1 MRRLRGVVCC
11 AVLVLTAAACGVDR
25 KPAGGPE
32 PVAPLQPG
40 DKPVV
45 GVILPDRDSSD
56 RWEEQDRP
64 LLESAFNF
72 AGITPLIEN
81 AEGDEKKFQSIA
93 DEMIQRGVKVLMTTP
108 LSTEGGAT
116 VERKAKQAN
125 IPVINYDRISL
136 GGQADY
142 YVSFDNLNVGELQA
156 EGLLR
161 CLGNKPGAQ
170 IIEIQGAPTDNNAT
184 LFADGQRRKL
194 GPKYDAGALKLVKS
208 QAIDQWDPVRGRAV
222 FEQILDDNGGKVDG
236 VVAANDGL
244 AGAVIE
250 VLKAR
255 GLAGKVPVTGQ
266 DATLEGLRAVLRGD
280 QCMTVYKPI
289 RDEAEAAARLAI
301 AVARGDISGADDLA
315 TGNTRDL
322 VSRRDVK
329 SVLLG
334 ADLITKADVRRLVA
348 ESVVKSVDLCA
359 GDVRPV
365 CDELG
370 ILVN

>member
-1 MRRLRGVVCC
+1 M
-11 AVLVLTAAACGVDR
+11 LVTFVASCGAKGTGGASSPGTAA
-25 KPAGGPE
+25 PAG
-32 PVAPLQPG
+32 
-40 DKPVV
+40 DKLLV
-45 GVILPDRDSSD
+45 GVILPDRESST

-64 LLESAFNF
+64 LLASAFTV
-72 AGITPLIEN
+72 AGIESVIEN
-81 AEGDEKKFQSIA
+81 AGGDEAKFASIA
-93 DEMIQRGVKVLMTTP
+93 DEMIQRGVKVLLTTP

-116 VERKAKQAN
+116 VERKAKQAG

-136 GGQADY
+136 GGTADY

-161 CLGNKPGAQ
+161 CLGDKPGGQ

-184 LFADGQRRKL
+184 LFADGQRRVL
-194 GPKYDAGALKLVKS
+194 GPKYDSNALRLVKS
-208 QAIDQWDPVRGRAV
+208 QAIDKWDPVLGKAV
-222 FEQILDDNGGKVDG
+222 FEQILNGNSGRVDG
-236 VVAANDGL
+236 VIAANDRL
-244 AGAVIE
+244 ASSVIE
-250 VLKAR
+250 VLRAK
-255 GLAGKVPVTGQ
+255 GLAGRVPVTGQ

-280 QCMTVYKPI
+280 QCMTVHKPI
-289 RDEAEAAARLAI
+289 RDEADAAARLAI

-334 ADLITKADVRRLVA
+334 AEPITRDKVRGLVA
-348 ESVVKSVDLCA
+348 KNVVKSADLCA
-359 GDVRPV
+359 GDIASD
-365 CDELG
+365 CEELG

>member
-1 MRRLRGVVCC
+1 MRRLVRTVSSGLLILFV
-11 AVLVLTAAACGVDR
+11 ASCGGGTDPLAPPTGDR
-25 KPAGGPE
+25 R
-32 PVAPLQPG
+32 

-45 GVILPDRDSSD
+45 GVILPDRTSSD
-56 RWEEQDRP
+56 RWETQDAP
-64 LLESAFNF
+64 LLSRAFNF
-72 AGITPLIEN
+72 AGIEGQIEN
-81 AEGDEKKFQSIA
+81 ADGDEAKFAAIA
-93 DEMIQRGVKVLMTTP
+93 DSMIARGVKVLMTTP
-108 LSTEGGAT
+108 LTPEGGAE
-116 VERKAKQAN
+116 VERKAKEAN

-136 GGQADY
+136 GGHAEY

-156 EGLLR
+156 EGLLS
-161 CLGNKPGAQ
+161 CLGDKPGAQ
-170 IIEIQGAPTDNNAT
+170 IIELQGAPQDNNAT

-194 GPKYDAGALKLVKS
+194 GPLYDSRELRLVDSK
-208 QAIDQWDPVRGRAV
+208 AIDRWDPLIGRAT
-222 FEQILDDNGGKVDG
+222 FEQVLDANGGRVDG

-250 VLKAR
+250 VLRAR
-255 GLAGKVPVTGQ
+255 GLAGQVPVTGQ
-266 DATLEGLRAVLRGD
+266 DATLDGLRAILRGE

-301 AVARGDISGADDLA
+301 AVAKGDLSGADDLA

-334 ADLITKADVRRLVA
+334 ADLITRQNVRTLVA
-348 ESVVKSVDLCA
+348 QSAVEAVDLCA
-359 GDVRPV
+359 GDTADD
-365 CDELG
+365 CAELG

>member
-1 MRRLRGVVCC
+1 MRRLTA
-11 AVLVLTAAACGVDR
+11 AVSSGLLVLSVASCSDAPDPLA
-25 KPAGGPE
+25 PATG
-32 PVAPLQPG
+32 APAV
-40 DKPVV
+40 KPVV
-45 GVILPDRDSSD
+45 GVILPDRSSSD
-56 RWEEQDRP
+56 RWDEQDAP
-64 LLESAFNF
+64 LLNQAFSF
-72 AGITPLIEN
+72 AGI
-81 AEGDEKKFQSIA
+81 EGDIQNADGDEAKFASIA
-93 DEMIQRGVKVLMTTP
+93 DEMIARGVKVLMTTP
-108 LSTEGGAT
+108 LSPEGGAA
-116 VERKAKQAN
+116 VERKARDAN

-136 GGQADY
+136 GGFAEY

-161 CLGNKPGAQ
+161 CLGEKPGAS
-170 IIEIQGAPTDNNAT
+170 IIEIQGAPQDNNAT

-194 GPKYDAGALKLVKS
+194 GPKYDSGALQLVDSK
-208 QAIDQWDPVRGRAV
+208 AIDKWDPVIGKAT
-222 FEQILDDNGGKVDG
+222 FEQILNGNGGKVDG

-266 DATLEGLRAVLRGD
+266 DATLEGLRAVLRGE

-301 AVARGDISGADDLA
+301 AVARGDLAGADDLA

-334 ADLITKADVRRLVA
+334 ADLVARDNVRALVGEGAVKPAELCDGDTAD
-348 ESVVKSVDLCA
+348 DCA
-359 GDVRPV
+359 
-365 CDELG
+365 ELG

>member
-1 MRRLRGVVCC
+1 M
-11 AVLVLTAAACGVDR
+11 LVASCGSKAD
-25 KPAGGPE
+25 PL
-32 PVAPLQPG
+32 APPPTETSG
-40 DKPVV
+40 ARPVV
-45 GVILPDRDSSD
+45 GVILPDRESSS

-64 LLESAFNF
+64 LLTASLNF
-72 AGITPLIEN
+72 AGIEPMIEN
-81 AEGDEKKFQSIA
+81 AEGDEAKFASIA
-93 DEMIQRGVKVLMTTP
+93 DAMIQRGVKVLMTTP

-116 VERKAKQAN
+116 VERKAKAAG
-125 IPVINYDRISL
+125 IPVINYDRITL
-136 GGQADY
+136 GGMADY

-156 EGLLR
+156 DGLLQ
-161 CLGNKPGAQ
+161 CLGNRPGAQ

-194 GPKYDAGALKLVKS
+194 GPKYESGALKLVKS
-208 QAIDQWDPVRGRAV
+208 QPIDKWDPVAGKGV
-222 FEQILDDNGGKVDG
+222 FEQILNGNAGRVDG
-236 VVAANDGL
+236 VIAANDAL

-250 VLKAR
+250 VLKTK
-255 GLAGKVPVTGQ
+255 GLAGRVPVTGQ
-266 DATLEGLRAVLRGD
+266 DATVDGLRAVLLGD
-280 QCMTVYKPI
+280 QCMTIYKPI

-334 ADLITKADVRRLVA
+334 ADLITRDKVRGLVA
-348 ESVVKSVDLCA
+348 QSVVKSADLCA
-359 GDVRPV
+359 GEVAAECED
-365 CDELG
+365 LG

>member
-1 MRRLRGVVCC
+1 MLVASC
-11 AVLVLTAAACGVDR
+11 AGKDKTDARTQPTTAPVDQ
-25 KPAGGPE
+25 
-32 PVAPLQPG
+32 PVI
-40 DKPVV
+40 
-45 GVILPDRDSSD
+45 GVILPDKTTST
-56 RWEEQDRP
+56 RWEQQDRV
-64 LLESAFNF
+64 LLASSFKIANVEAV
-72 AGITPLIEN
+72 IEN
-81 AEGDEKKFQSIA
+81 AEGDEAKFASIA
-93 DEMIQRGVKVLMTTP
+93 DSMIQRGVKVLMTTP

-116 VERKAKQAN
+116 VERKAKQAG

-136 GGQADY
+136 GGTADY

-156 EGLLR
+156 EGLLT
-161 CLGNKPGAQ
+161 CLGTKPGGQ

-184 LFADGQRRKL
+184 LFADGQRRVL
-194 GPKYDAGALKLVKS
+194 GPKYESGALKLVKS
-208 QAIDQWDPVRGRAV
+208 QAIDKWDPVAAKAV
-222 FEQILDDNGGKVDG
+222 FEQILSGNAGRVDG
-236 VVAANDGL
+236 VVAANDTL

-250 VLKAR
+250 VLKEK

-266 DATLEGLRAVLRGD
+266 DATVEGLRAVLRGD

-334 ADLITKADVRRLVA
+334 ADLITRDKVRGLVA
-348 ESVVKSVDLCA
+348 QSAVKSAELCA
-359 GDVRPV
+359 GDVASE
-365 CDELG
+365 CEELG

>member
-1 MRRLRGVVCC
+1 M
-11 AVLVLTAAACGVDR
+11 LVLLAASCGGGGGASS
-25 KPAGGPE
+25 PTAGGVPE
-32 PVAPLQPG
+32 
-40 DKPVV
+40 KPVV
-45 GVILPDRDSSD
+45 GVILPDRSSSS

-64 LLESAFNF
+64 LLTQAFNF
-72 AGITPLIEN
+72 AGIEPMIEN
-81 AEGDEKKFQSIA
+81 AEGDEKKFVSIA
-93 DEMIQRGVKVLMTTP
+93 DAMIQRGVKVLMTTP
-108 LSTEGGAT
+108 LTTEGGAN
-116 VERKAKQAN
+116 VERKAKEAG

-136 GGQADY
+136 GGLAEY

-156 EGLLR
+156 EGLLK
-161 CLGNKPGAQ
+161 CLDGKRGAQ

-194 GPKYDAGALKLVKS
+194 GPKYDSGELRLVKS
-208 QAIDQWDPVRGRAV
+208 QAIDQWDPLIGRAT
-222 FEQILDDNGGKVDG
+222 FEQILNGNGGKVDG

-250 VLKAR
+250 VLKAK
-255 GLAGKVPVTGQ
+255 GLAGTVPVTGQ
-266 DATLEGLRAVLRGD
+266 DATLDGLRAVLRGD

-301 AVARGDISGADDLA
+301 AVARGDLSGADDLA

-334 ADLITKADVRRLVA
+334 ADLITKDNIRGLVA

-359 GDVRPV
+359 GDVALV
-365 CDELG
+365 CAELG
-370 ILVN
+370 ILVG